1 MKKPTTKKIRRHK
14 PLRKWIRKTKQKGGF
29 LITGLAALIS
39 SIIGGVSAAAAIPGV
54 AAGVGALATGAAG
67 AIGAN
72 LANRAMGGKG
82 LRRRR
87 VIYRRRR

>member
-1 MKKPTTKKIRRHK
+1 MTSNCSDVP
-14 PLRKWIRKTKQKGGF
+14 F
-29 LITGLAALIS
+29 LCFVSMLDSALIS

-72 LANRAMGGKG
+72 LANKAMNPTPQVRYKSGRKLG
-82 LRRRR
+82 RVRR